1 MIRSIIVELV
11 VLKTVRNILKV
22 DIAFTVILITGFQ
35 RITNK
40 KIVINMGTFIFRLCI
55 DNTLCLV
62 TAFDKIEAEHMLEK
76 NKGIIS
82 KAEYYFVGV
91 TSGVITISKDG
102 NLTY

>member
-1 MIRSIIVELV
+1 
-11 VLKTVRNILKV
+11 
-22 DIAFTVILITGFQ
+22 
-35 RITNK
+35 
-40 KIVINMGTFIFRLCI
+40 MGTFIFRLCI

-91 TSGVITISKDG
+91 TSGGD
-102 NLTY
+102 YY

>member
-1 MIRSIIVELV
+1 MVKLMKIHLV
-11 VLKTVRNILKV
+11 VGTVWMIIKISKTLKIINEYYGNIY
-22 DIAFTVILITGFQ
+22 
-35 RITNK
+35 
-40 KIVINMGTFIFRLCI
+40 FRLCI

-91 TSGVITISKDG
+91 TSGVITINKNG

>member
-1 MIRSIIVELV
+1 
-11 VLKTVRNILKV
+11 
-22 DIAFTVILITGFQ
+22 
-35 RITNK
+35 
-40 KIVINMGTFIFRLCI
+40 MGTFIFRLCI

-91 TSGVITISKDG
+91 TSGDRKSTRLNSSHSRKSRMPSSA
-102 NLTY
+102 

>member
-1 MIRSIIVELV
+1 
-11 VLKTVRNILKV
+11 
-22 DIAFTVILITGFQ
+22 
-35 RITNK
+35 
-40 KIVINMGTFIFRLCI
+40 MGTFIFRLCI

-91 TSGVITISKDG
+91 TSGVITISKD
-102 NLTY
+102 

>member
-1 MIRSIIVELV
+1 
-11 VLKTVRNILKV
+11 
-22 DIAFTVILITGFQ
+22 
-35 RITNK
+35 
-40 KIVINMGTFIFRLCI
+40 MGTFIFRLCI

-91 TSGVITISKDG
+91 TSGVITIVKMEI
-102 NLTY
+102 

>member
-1 MIRSIIVELV
+1 
-11 VLKTVRNILKV
+11 
-22 DIAFTVILITGFQ
+22 
-35 RITNK
+35 
-40 KIVINMGTFIFRLCI
+40 MGTFIFRLCI

-91 TSGVITISKDG
+91 TSGVITSKDG

>member
-1 MIRSIIVELV
+1 
-11 VLKTVRNILKV
+11 
-22 DIAFTVILITGFQ
+22 
-35 RITNK
+35 
-40 KIVINMGTFIFRLCI
+40 MGTFIFRLCI

-91 TSGVITISKDG
+91 TSGVITISNDG

>member
-1 MIRSIIVELV
+1 
-11 VLKTVRNILKV
+11 
-22 DIAFTVILITGFQ
+22 
-35 RITNK
+35 
-40 KIVINMGTFIFRLCI
+40 
-55 DNTLCLV
+55 
-62 TAFDKIEAEHMLEK
+62 MLEK

>member
-1 MIRSIIVELV
+1 
-11 VLKTVRNILKV
+11 
-22 DIAFTVILITGFQ
+22 
-35 RITNK
+35 
-40 KIVINMGTFIFRLCI
+40 MGTFIFRLCI
-55 DNTLCLV
+55 DNTLFLV
-62 TAFDKIEAEHMLEK
+62 TAFDKIEAEHMLEN

>member
-1 MIRSIIVELV
+1 
-11 VLKTVRNILKV
+11 
-22 DIAFTVILITGFQ
+22 
-35 RITNK
+35 
-40 KIVINMGTFIFRLCI
+40 MGTFIFRLCI

-82 KAEYYFVGV
+82 KSEYYFVGV
-91 TSGVITISKDG
+91 TSGVITINKDG

>member
-1 MIRSIIVELV
+1 
-11 VLKTVRNILKV
+11 
-22 DIAFTVILITGFQ
+22 
-35 RITNK
+35 
-40 KIVINMGTFIFRLCI
+40 MGTFIFRLCI

-62 TAFDKIEAEHMLEK
+62 TAFDKIE
-76 NKGIIS
+76 GIIS